1 MLVCKIIDCFIYI
14 ALLYSSTVNQFRILA
29 KQHLFK
35 HILLQLQYNEWQ
47 LPMTIAIVIQL
58 ITITVN
64 YNYIN
69 DLLRIQYKSNLQIYI
84 INQLLM
90 LDVIYIYI
98 VI

>member
-1 MLVCKIIDCFIYI
+1 
-14 ALLYSSTVNQFRILA
+14 
-29 KQHLFK
+29 
-35 HILLQLQYNEWQ
+35 
-47 LPMTIAIVIQL
+47 MTI
-58 ITITVN
+58 TNDNCNCNTVN

-98 VI
+98 YI